1 LEDFPNIPLEWENK
15 KIYEKWEQLKIVRN
29 VANAA
34 IEVKRTNKD
43 IGSSLEADVELYL
56 QDKYLKLVK
65 DINLSEFLITSNAKA
80 VTMTNKKN
88 FFKIDGIDDIAV
100 FVKKAEGEK
109 CSRCWKVMGNPCER
123 CKGALKN

>member
-1 LEDFPNIPLEWENK
+1 MEDFPNIPLEWENK